1 MRQLEELRT
10 ALHRQD
16 PGVYARLDR
25 SVPEQSRVLVGS
37 VARRVVTV
45 TPPLNGQDVA
55 VFRWGRWGGQIA
67 PVTMPEVAAAAIL
80 TEVTDGHR

>member
-1 MRQLEELRT
+1 MRQLDELRVV
-10 ALHRQD
+10 LHRQD
-16 PGVYARLDR
+16 PAVYARLDR
-25 SVPEQSRVLVGS
+25 AVPEQPRVLVGS

-45 TPPLNGQDVA
+45 TPPLNGQDAA

-80 TEVTDGHR
+80 AEVADEHR

>member
-25 SVPEQSRVLVGS
+25 SIPEQPRVLVGS

-45 TPPLNGQDVA
+45 TPPLNGQDTA

-67 PVTMPEVAAAAIL
+67 PVTMPEAAAAAIL
-80 TEVTDGHR
+80 AEVTDGRR